1 MDMKLPVSSRDTKG
15 LLIRDHVYN
24 TLKNNIME
32 LKLEPGRLIS
42 EKEVIEML
50 QVSKTPIREALV
62 LLAQEDLIETVP
74 QKGTYI
80 SLIDLGLVEE
90 ARFVRETM
98 EREIVRR
105 ACQDLKTEQIMQL
118 QHLHSLQELCVEEKN
133 YERFFELDEEF
144 HRTIIV
150 GCGKTHTWSMLEQM
164 NVHYNRVRILRLA
177 DDEDWR
183 LILEQHQGIIQA
195 IRDKDPDR
203 AEKIMGE
210 HLSRVRFE
218 KEELKNKYPTYF
230 K

>member
-1 MDMKLPVSSRDTKG
+1 MKLPVSSRDNKG

-80 SLIDLGLVEE
+80 SLIDLSLVEE

-118 QHLHSLQELCVEEKN
+118 QHLHSLQQLCVEEKN

-150 GCGKTHTWSMLEQM
+150 GCGKPHTWSMLEQM

-183 LILEQHQGIIQA
+183 LILEQHQAIIQA
-195 IRDKDPDR
+195 IREKDPDR
-203 AEKIMGE
+203 AEKVMGE
-210 HLSRVRFE
+210 HLSRVRYE
-218 KEELKNKYPTYF
+218 KEELKIKYPTYF

>member
-1 MDMKLPVSSRDTKG
+1 MDMKLPVSSRDNKG

-80 SLIDLGLVEE
+80 SLIDLSLVEE

-118 QHLHSLQELCVEEKN
+118 QHLHSLQQLCVEEKN

-150 GCGKTHTWSMLEQM
+150 GCGKPHTWSMLEQM

-183 LILEQHQGIIQA
+183 LILEQHQAIIQA
-195 IRDKDPDR
+195 IREKDPDR
-203 AEKIMGE
+203 AEKVMGE
-210 HLSRVRFE
+210 HLSRVRYE
-218 KEELKNKYPTYF
+218 KEELKIKYPTYF